1 MFGETEIGDLA
12 DSLMEEHVGHFE
24 VPMHGINLVEA
35 LEAVDD
41 LLEESGGLVL
51 GQPVLLLEVFL
62 EIPAV
67 AVLHD
72 DDHALLRLEV
82 VDIPDHILILALL
95 EHADL
100 SLHEFLEFGGLNHQ
114 LLGDHLDCNLAV
126 VALIDCLV
134 DGGPRALTQHLEEVV
149 GFELD
154 AFQSLVL
161 HQYL

>member
-1 MFGETEIGDLA
+1 
-12 DSLMEEHVGHFE
+12 MEEHVCHFE
-24 VPMHGINLVEA
+24 VPMHGIDLVQA

-41 LLEESGGLVL
+41 LLEEGGGLVL
-51 GQPVLLLEVFL
+51 RQSMLLLEVFL

-82 VDIPDHILILALL
+82 VYIPDHILVLALL

-100 SLHEFLEFGGLNHQ
+100 SLHEFLKLGGLNHQ
-114 LLGDHLDCNLAV
+114 LLGDHLDCDLAI
-126 VALIDCLV
+126 VALIDCLI
-134 DGGPRALTQHLEEVV
+134 DRGPSTLPQHLQEVV
-149 GFELD
+149 GLELD